1 MSITIEF
8 GSFRIECLGFS
19 ELESAWLDCGGDVE
33 WLRNQLKGAIT
44 RVQHGD
50 AAGLV
55 VEKMGGTVIASTDLA
70 QDAEL
75 ESKPQTDPWA
85 STGNT
90 VPAERAPSGDSSTDI
105 SPVIITDKWN
115 NRYTLGL
122 PNAPNCDCGVKAAKV
137 NATSKKGNSYV
148 VWRCAKKSGASYRD
162 ACDYSEYPD

>member
-19 ELESAWLDCGGDVE
+19 ELESAWLDCGGDIE

-55 VEKMGGTVIASTDLA
+55 VEQLGGEVIAEGPA
-70 QDAEL
+70 DAEL
-75 ESKPQTDPWA
+75 ESKSETDPWA
-85 STGNT
+85 STSNTTRAESTTGGNT
-90 VPAERAPSGDSSTDI
+90 STDI
-105 SPVIITDKWN
+105 APVIITDKWN

-137 NATSKKGNSYV
+137 NATSKRGNAYV

-162 ACDYSEYPD
+162 ACEFSEYPD